1 MTGSLR
7 GGWFSFS
14 VYAPQPFGMF
24 QEEPVDVVLRFALGV
39 AEDAVACEF
48 CPSPSTEWESDGAL
62 VVRFRLA
69 GTREMCWH
77 FFT

>member
-1 MTGSLR
+1 M
-7 GGWFSFS
+7 
-14 VYAPQPFGMF
+14 
-24 QEEPVDVVLRFALGV
+24 DVVLRFALGV